1 MMPSPLNPSP
11 DASPMVVAGLG
22 CRRDCPQQDLLALL
36 IHSLAQH
43 ELTVDNLVGLA
54 SIAHKRDEPG
64 LHQLANHLNLEVTFF
79 TPEALTLYQSEK
91 AGSAL
96 IRSVTGSP
104 AVAEPCALAL
114 ATRLGTAARLLGE
127 KTRTTNA
134 TCALATFDREP
145 AA

>member
-1 MMPSPLNPSP
+1 
-11 DASPMVVAGLG
+11 MVVAGLG
-22 CRRDCPQQDLLALL
+22 CRRDCPQHDLLALL

-43 ELTVDNLVGLA
+43 DLTVDNLVGLA
-54 SIAHKRDEPG
+54 SITHKRDEPG
-64 LHQLANHLNLEVTFF
+64 LHQLANHLNLELTFF

-96 IRSVTGSP
+96 TQSVTGSP
-104 AVAEPCALAL
+104 AVADPCALAL
-114 ATRLGTAARLLGE
+114 ATRLGTAASLLGE
-127 KTRTTNA
+127 KIRTANA